1 MKKKLI
7 IFRFGSERPTRK
19 EWDIITTITD
29 GTNRAIGFGTIF
41 GVGSIVETSYT
52 PKQITS
58 LFTRVADDTGDSL
71 PVVVWDP
78 AGDTGFNLHKDFFP
92 TFAQANADFDSMY
105 GNAPCTLSLDQLLE
119 LISNRGGVNHLTAE
133 ELKRLQQLSGK

>member
-58 LFTRVADDTGDSL
+58 LFTRVADDTRTSF
-71 PVVVWDP
+71 PP
-78 AGDTGFNLHKDFFP
+78 LHRP
-92 TFAQANADFDSMY
+92 MLTLTPCMETLH
-105 GNAPCTLSLDQLLE
+105 APL
-119 LISNRGGVNHLTAE
+119 A
-133 ELKRLQQLSGK
+133 